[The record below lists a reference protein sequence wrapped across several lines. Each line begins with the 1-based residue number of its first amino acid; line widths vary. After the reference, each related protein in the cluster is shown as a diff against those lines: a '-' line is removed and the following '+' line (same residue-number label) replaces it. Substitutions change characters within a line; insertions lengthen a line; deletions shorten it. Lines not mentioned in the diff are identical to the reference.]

1 MHAGLT
7 SVSTSG
13 SRCGVCER
21 SDGNGEVDGTK
32 SESKPSATEGSGRG
46 AARRQATA
54 TAAVAAVV
62 AVTRE
67 EMEDLV
73 VELVTVRTN
82 EEREEREQEREEA
95 RDVIVTE
102 KSGRA
107 RSPARDSEGATKEF

>member
-1 MHAGLT
+1 MEKSTARRARLT
-7 SVSTSG
+7 TEC
-13 SRCGVCER
+13 RA
-21 SDGNGEVDGTK
+21 
-32 SESKPSATEGSGRG
+32 PSATEGSGRG

-67 EMEDLV
+67 EMDDLV

-107 RSPARDSEGATKEF
+107 RSPASKQGTLTP

>member
-67 EMEDLV
+67 EMDDLV
-73 VELVTVRTN
+73 VELVTVRT
-82 EEREEREQEREEA
+82 ERCQWQR
-95 RDVIVTE
+95 
-102 KSGRA
+102 GRA
-107 RSPARDSEGATKEF
+107 REAMERGERQHRGE

>member
-46 AARRQATA
+46 AARRQAT

-73 VELVTVRTN
+73 VELVTVRTS
-82 EEREEREQEREEA
+82 EEREQREEEREEA

-107 RSPARDSEGATKEF
+107 RSPASMQGS